1 VPLGD
6 VLPPLPLLLLLL
18 LMLLQLSISHHLAR
32 IAKELIA

>member
-6 VLPPLPLLLLLL
+6 VLPLPLLLLLL